1 MADNTLKNTVNGFV
15 DGAIGVV
22 TTASELYSGD
32 SRGIGTNK
40 ELTPEFIVPTPA
52 WFPDS
57 LIRSLDK
64 SLYTKMLNSSA
75 YISPDK
81 IKTGG
86 LVLDFY
92 NDSGAGFLASMW
104 NSAVNSIVSVAANQI
119 ASITSKVDSAINTVG
134 GMIDSV
140 FGEEKKISYKDL
152 ISANN
157 NKLFLTEQPYVVI
170 KGIHVQ
176 EYGSQRLTLLKKA
189 IELVKSGF
197 GSIFNDSNT
206 KQQTETFE
214 TKVNNT
220 LTSINKVIKDFIG
233 KYYLTDEKNISDE
246 SWSNIVKKMK
256 EPQYRLHGLAETFL
270 SSIAIGHYSMMCKLP
285 YIGSSSAMIQSSGEH
300 GWNSPVTNNASGI
313 IGGILNSIG
322 GLTGMEIG
330 WSEPLSWTSANMSQ
344 FTPLRANFAIFN
356 DTFEHFI
363 TNYAFIIEFMATTKA
378 VTDMIFIRSPYLY
391 DVEIPGGLRYNLC
404 SCTASISPIGKMRK
418 LSYDESDIKSVMND
432 VFNININPASVQY
445 IPDAYNVSLEFKSIL
460 PDLWNFADGYI
471 RGLTGRYQHHPGTP
485 PGFGFGGYNV
495 GDNLDNR
502 LTKFVSDL
510 VDALS
515 AKK

>member
-22 TTASELYSGD
+22 NTASELYSGD

-40 ELTPEFIVPTPA
+40 DLTPEFIVPTPA

-75 YISPDK
+75 YVSPDK

-140 FGEEKKISYKDL
+140 FGEEKKISYSDL
-152 ISANN
+152 IAANN

-176 EYGSQRLTLLKKA
+176 EYGSQRITLLQKA
-189 IELVKSGF
+189 IPLVKSAF
-197 GSIFNDSNT
+197 DSIFNDST
-206 KQQTETFE
+206 PKKSEDFA
-214 TKVNNT
+214 TKVGNV
-220 LTSINKVIKDFIG
+220 LTSINGVIKKFIG
-233 KYYLTDEKNISDE
+233 EFYLTDEKDVSTKDWKDIINIM
-246 SWSNIVKKMK
+246 KK
-256 EPQYRLHGLAETFL
+256 PQYRLHGLAETFL

-378 VTDMIFIRSPYLY
+378 VTDTIFIRSPYLY

-418 LSYDESDIKSVMND
+418 LSYDESHIKSVMND

-495 GDNLDNR
+495 GDDIDTK
-502 LTKFVSDL
+502 LTKFV
-510 VDALS
+510 DALIDALP
-515 AKK
+515 AKE

>member
-1 MADNTLKNTVNGFV
+1 MAEDTLKTAVDGFV
-15 DGAIGVV
+15 KNAVGVV
-22 TTASELYSGD
+22 NTASELYSGD
-32 SRGIGTNK
+32 SRGIGTDK
-40 ELTPEFIVPTPA
+40 KLTPEFIVPTPA

-75 YISPDK
+75 YISSDE
-81 IKTGG
+81 IERGG

-140 FGEEKKISYKDL
+140 FGEEKQISYDDL
-152 ISANN
+152 IATNN

-170 KGIHVQ
+170 KGIHIQ

-189 IELVKSGF
+189 IELTKSAF
-197 GSIFNDSNT
+197 DSIFSDSTPKQT
-206 KQQTETFE
+206 KSFE
-214 TKVNNT
+214 KTIEDT
-220 LTSINKVIKDFIG
+220 LNSINKVIKDFIG
-233 KYYLTDEKNISDE
+233 KYYLTDEKDISSKNWNNI
-246 SWSNIVKKMK
+246 IQKMG

-285 YIGSSSAMIQSSGEH
+285 YIGSSSVMIQSSGEH

-313 IGGILNSIG
+313 VGGILNSIG

-363 TNYAFIIEFMATTKA
+363 TNFAFIVEFMATTKA
-378 VTDMIFIRSPYLY
+378 VTDAIFIRSPYLY
-391 DVEIPGGLRYNLC
+391 DIEIPGGLRYNLC
-404 SCTASISPIGKMRK
+404 SCTASISPVGKMRK
-418 LSYDESDIKSVMND
+418 LSYNDSHIKSVMKD
-432 VFNININPASVQY
+432 VFNINLNPASVQY

-471 RGLTGRYQHHPGTP
+471 RGLTGRYQRHPGTLP
-485 PGFGFGGYNV
+485 RFGHSGYNV
-495 GDNLDNR
+495 GDDINTK
-502 LTKFVSDL
+502 LTEFVNAL
-510 VDALS
+510 VDALPS
-515 AKK
+515 KG

>member
-1 MADNTLKNTVNGFV
+1 MADDTLKKSV
-15 DGAIGVV
+15 DNFIDSTIGVV
-22 TTASELYSGD
+22 NTASKLYSGD
-32 SRGIGTNK
+32 SRGIGTDK
-40 ELTPEFIVPTPA
+40 DLTSEFIVPTPA

-75 YISPDK
+75 YMSPDEIEK
-81 IKTGG
+81 GG

-140 FGEEKKISYKDL
+140 FGDKKTISYSDL
-152 ISANN
+152 IAANN

-176 EYGSQRLTLLKKA
+176 EYGSQRITLLQKA
-189 IELVKSGF
+189 IPLVKSAF
-197 GSIFNDSNT
+197 DSLFNDST
-206 KQQTETFE
+206 SKQSKSFDKTITD
-214 TKVNNT
+214 T
-220 LTSINKVIKDFIG
+220 LASINGVIKKFIG
-233 KYYLTDEKNISDE
+233 EYYLTDEKNISDK
-246 SWSNIVKKMK
+246 SWSDIITTMGKS
-256 EPQYRLHGLAETFL
+256 QYRLHGLAETFL

-313 IGGILNSIG
+313 IGGVLNAIG

-378 VTDMIFIRSPYLY
+378 VTDTIFIRSPYLY

-418 LSYDESDIKSVMND
+418 LSYNESHIKSVMSD
-432 VFNININPASVQY
+432 VFNITLNPASVQY

-471 RGLTGRYQHHPGTP
+471 RGLTGRFQHHPGTP

-495 GDNLDNR
+495 GDNIDTK
-502 LTKFVSDL
+502 LTKFVNAL
-510 VDALS
+510 VDALPS
-515 AKK
+515 KK

>member
-1 MADNTLKNTVNGFV
+1 MAEDTLKTAIDGFV
-15 DGAIGVV
+15 KNTMGVIN
-22 TTASELYSGD
+22 TASELYSGD
-32 SRGIGTNK
+32 SRGIGTDK
-40 ELTPEFIVPTPA
+40 DLKATFIIPTPA

-75 YISPDK
+75 YESPYN
-81 IKTGG
+81 IERGG

-92 NDSGAGFLASMW
+92 NDSGVGFLKSMA

-119 ASITSKVDSAINTVG
+119 ASITSKVDSAINTIG
-134 GMIDSV
+134 GM
-140 FGEEKKISYKDL
+140 FGKDEKITYSDL
-152 ISANN
+152 IDINN

-176 EYGSQRLTLLKKA
+176 EYGSLRITLLKKA

-197 GSIFNDSNT
+197 DDIFNDS
-206 KQQTETFE
+206 KPKQTESFE
-214 TKVNNT
+214 QKATNT
-220 LTSINKVIKDFIG
+220 LNSMNTVIKNFIS
-233 KYYLTDEKNISDE
+233 KYYLTDETNISDKP
-246 SWSNIVKKMK
+246 WTDIIQKMSS
-256 EPQYRLHGLAETFL
+256 PQYRLHGLAETFL
-270 SSIAIGHYSMMCKLP
+270 SSIAIGRYSMMCKLP

-300 GWNSPVTNNASGI
+300 GWNSPVTNNASGGI
-313 IGGILNSIG
+313 GDVLNVIGGI
-322 GLTGMEIG
+322 TGMEIG

-363 TNYAFIIEFMATTKA
+363 TNYAFIVEFMATTKA

-391 DVEIPGGLRYNLC
+391 DIEIPGGLRYNLC

-418 LSYDESDIKSVMND
+418 LSYDESHIKSVMND
-432 VFNININPASVQY
+432 VFNINLNPASVQY

-495 GDNLDNR
+495 GDELDNR

-510 VDALS
+510 VDSLS
-515 AKK
+515 KGK

>member
-1 MADNTLKNTVNGFV
+1 MADDTLKKSV
-15 DGAIGVV
+15 DNFIDSTIGVV
-22 TTASELYSGD
+22 NTASKLYSGD

-40 ELTPEFIVPTPA
+40 DLTSEFIVPTPA

-57 LIRSLDK
+57 LIRSLDN

-75 YISPDK
+75 YISPDEIEK
-81 IKTGG
+81 GG

-92 NDSGAGFLASMW
+92 NDSGDGFLASMW

-140 FGEEKKISYKDL
+140 FGNKKKISYSDL
-152 ISANN
+152 IATNN

-176 EYGSQRLTLLKKA
+176 EYGSQRITLLQKA
-189 IELVKSGF
+189 ISLVKSAF
-197 GSIFNDSNT
+197 DSLFNDST
-206 KQQTETFE
+206 PKKTESFE
-214 TKVNNT
+214 KTVEKTIN
-220 LTSINKVIKDFIG
+220 SINSVIKKFIG
-233 KYYLTDEKNISDE
+233 NYYLMDDKEISSQGWDKIIEKMGN
-246 SWSNIVKKMK
+246 
-256 EPQYRLHGLAETFL
+256 PQYRLHGLAETFL

-378 VTDMIFIRSPYLY
+378 VTDAIFIRSPYLY

-418 LSYDESDIKSVMND
+418 LSYNESYIKSVMND
-432 VFNININPASVQY
+432 VFNINLNPTSVQY

-495 GDNLDNR
+495 GNDIDTQ
-502 LTKFVSDL
+502 LTKFVNAL
-510 VDALS
+510 VDALPS
-515 AKK
+515 KK